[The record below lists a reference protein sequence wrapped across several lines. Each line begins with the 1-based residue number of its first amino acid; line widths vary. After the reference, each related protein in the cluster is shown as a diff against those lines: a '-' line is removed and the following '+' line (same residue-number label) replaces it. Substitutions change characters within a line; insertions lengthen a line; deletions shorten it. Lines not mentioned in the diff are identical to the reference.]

1 MPTGAVLAPDRRAAL
16 LDWAAASDALIL
28 EDDYDGEYRYDR
40 EPVGALQGLG
50 PARVVY
56 MGSTSKTLAPAL
68 RLGWMV
74 LPGDLAGVLAEERG
88 WADGGS
94 PVLDQLALAEFIER
108 GELDRHLRRMRL
120 RYRRR
125 RDALI
130 AAVERA
136 LPELE
141 VTGAAAGLHITLAL
155 PRGAGAEAIVERA
168 EARGVAILGCAP
180 GMMFV
185 GYANIVDA
193 AIEPAVMALAE
204 AVRAA
209 H

>member
-1 MPTGAVLAPDRRAAL
+1 
-16 LDWAAASDALIL
+16 
-28 EDDYDGEYRYDR
+28 
-40 EPVGALQGLG
+40 
-50 PARVVY
+50 
-56 MGSTSKTLAPAL
+56 MGSASKTLAPAL
-68 RLGWMV
+68 RLRWMV
-74 LPGDLAGVLAEERG
+74 LPGDLAGLLAEERG

-94 PVLDQLALAEFIER
+94 PVLDQLALAAFIER

-120 RYRRR
+120 RYRWR

-136 LPELE
+136 LPELA

-155 PRGAGAEAIVERA
+155 PEGADAEAIVERA

-180 GMMFV
+180 GLLFV
-185 GYANIVDA
+185 GYANIADTAIGPAVAALADA
-193 AIEPAVMALAE
+193 A
-204 AVRAA
+204 RAA